1 MSSGRAVTIGLIA
14 WLIKKILLYK
24 SGYYPEPISYGKNKI
39 KVELDFSNKIEKITG
54 AEVSVFGK
62 KADLGSLTFKVDELD
77 VEWSGNCFCWCKWA
91 RWCCKK

>member
-14 WLIKKILLYK
+14 WLIKKILLCK

-54 AEVSVFGK
+54 AEV
-62 KADLGSLTFKVDELD
+62 
-77 VEWSGNCFCWCKWA
+77 
-91 RWCCKK
+91 